1 MKSCCFRNCPEMCT
15 LPHIVGQEALLNQ
28 VYLSETKHRFQN
40 WPFYLLL
47 HNLGAHSKT
56 FVFVYV
62 DIFEKTAQPFVCAV
76 YPKHNKG
83 IIRNKFMQKVYK
95 LVARQ
100 GTIVKYFLPHNEHP
114 TFLSKLIHI
123 HRHNTRILLVPWFSY
138 LSYHILLGFHYFDS
152 CTYLLPADGDLGHP
166 KPILFQLFQ
175 GTPQIS

>member
-1 MKSCCFRNCPEMCT
+1 MKSFPYILWKYAHTWASDFKCSNIVLASPLNSYNTKSIVILHFRSKLRGILSTYFIYIVRYNLHYYWLCIFWECTNTSADRVMKSCCFRNCPEMCT

-47 HNLGAHSKT
+47 QNLGAHSKT

-83 IIRNKFMQKVYK
+83 IIRNKFMQKV
-95 LVARQ
+95 
-100 GTIVKYFLPHNEHP
+100 IN
-114 TFLSKLIHI
+114 
-123 HRHNTRILLVPWFSY
+123 W
-138 LSYHILLGFHYFDS
+138 
-152 CTYLLPADGDLGHP
+152 
-166 KPILFQLFQ
+166 
-175 GTPQIS
+175 